1 MSSVWPSGGARTTA
15 SVPIL
20 LPAPGRSS
28 MTNGWPRRSDSH
40 CPIRRATVSDV
51 PPAANGDEMHRPRW
65 IGLRPSGTRDGRQ
78 RGRAGGEMQKIS
90 AGKFHSEPPFTSF
103 DHLIGAK
110 QDPRRDRH
118 TECFS
123 GLEIDYRFECG
134 RLLYRQISRLFAL
147 ENAPC
152 VDGELTIGGAQ
163 ARSVT
168 HQAAGHGEFTPS
180 EDRRDGM
187 ARGEQHELIAP

>member
-1 MSSVWPSGGARTTA
+1 MDM
-15 SVPIL
+15 L
-20 LPAPGRSS
+20 APV
-28 MTNGWPRRSDSH
+28 
-40 CPIRRATVSDV
+40 RRAT
-51 PPAANGDEMHRPRW
+51 RP
-65 IGLRPSGTRDGRQ
+65 GARQ
-78 RGRAGGEMQKIS
+78 RRRPDARICGGEVS
-90 AGKFHSEPPFTSF
+90 FEPPSYLTSF
-103 DHLIGAK
+103 DHLVGAK